1 MAYLRRYPEVD
12 VEWMLHDR
20 RPNFIA
26 EGIDY
31 AIRSARW
38 TTPAWSQCA
47 WPKCPAS
54 YWPPALMAGRPT
66 QHAQDL
72 QPCPGWP

>member
-26 EGIDY
+26 EGIDC
-31 AIRSARW
+31 AIQVALLH
-38 TTPAWSQCA
+38 
-47 WPKCPAS
+47 KAS
-54 YWPPALMAGRPT
+54 PLSW
-66 QHAQDL
+66 
-72 QPCPGWP
+72 